1 MRWQSLPG
9 AEGVRLCTRAV
20 SPFADALIVV
30 SEGMQRRIPGIV
42 IPCGVPRRI
51 QAGAPCEEIYL
62 ARALVERPVQE
73 GVDAE
78 LQRRRTPWSWE
89 AALASRALL
98 GKVHHES
105 N

>member
-42 IPCGVPRRI
+42 IPCGVRRRT

-62 ARALVERPVQE
+62 ARALVERP
-73 GVDAE
+73 G
-78 LQRRRTPWSWE
+78 RRRGV
-89 AALASRALL
+89 AAQTNAVVVGGGLGIGSLARQGAS
-98 GKVHHES
+98 
-105 N
+105 